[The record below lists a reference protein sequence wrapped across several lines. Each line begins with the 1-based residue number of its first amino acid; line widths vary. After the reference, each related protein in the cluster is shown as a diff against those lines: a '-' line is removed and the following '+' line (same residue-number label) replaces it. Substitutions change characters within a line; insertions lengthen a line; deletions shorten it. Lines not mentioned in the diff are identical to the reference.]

1 MTLRL
6 CYPLAA
12 WIFIL
17 LLPGLSEGGKLLVV
31 PMVGSHWL
39 SMKEVVQK
47 LAERGHEVVVLKPEV
62 SWHTGETQKH
72 AYTVKTY
79 PVSTKLEELDNA
91 FKAYVAT
98 HLKSL
103 PFPLNVLALYNI
115 SSNVFS
121 TFFLQCKELFSST
134 ETLQYLNQSGFDAV
148 LTDPI
153 FMCGA
158 TLANY
163 FSLPFV
169 FFMRG
174 LPCNLHFE
182 AAQCP
187 SPLSYVPRTFS
198 FSSDHMTFFQRV
210 ENTLISF
217 LELFYCNGYY
227 RAAIQL
233 SSEVLQRDVSLI
245 DLLNSAAV
253 SIMRFDFVFE
263 YPRPVMPNMVFVGG
277 INCAQKKPL
286 PKVCSSSHITH
297 FPKQCNFMSYG
308 CLVLLI
314 VFFFFA
320 RYFSRS
326 DSSHFLFVV

>member
-91 FKAYVAT
+91 FKLFLDPF
-98 HLKSL
+98 LKDL
-103 PFPLNVLALYNI
+103 PFPENI
-115 SSNVFS
+115 IAPYKNGIHLFK
-121 TFFLQCKELFSST
+121 TFYLECRELFSST
-134 ETLQYLNQSGFDAV
+134 ETLHYLNQSSFDAI
-148 LTDPI
+148 LTDPF

-158 TLANY
+158 TVANY
-163 FSLPFV
+163 LSLPFV

-174 LPCNLHFE
+174 FPCNLHYE

-187 SPLSYVPRTFS
+187 SPLSYIPRATS
-198 FSSDHMTFFQRV
+198 LNSDHMTFFQRV
-210 ENTLISF
+210 LNTLISL
-217 LELFYCNGYY
+217 LEQFHCN
-227 RAAIQL
+227 AIYQDAIKF
-233 SSEVLQRDVSLI
+233 SSEVLQRDVSLL
-245 DLLNSAAV
+245 DLLNSA
-253 SIMRFDFVFE
+253 SIWLLRYDFVFE
-263 YPRPVMPNMVFVGG
+263 YPRPVMPNMVFIGG
-277 INCAQKKPL
+277 MNCAQKKPL
-286 PKVCSSSHITH
+286 SKVCSSSHITH
-297 FPKQCNFMSYG
+297 FPKECNFMSYG
-308 CLVLLI
+308 RLVVLI
-314 VFFFFA
+314 FFFFPK
-320 RYFSRS
+320 YFNISYS
-326 DSSHFLFVV
+326 WHF